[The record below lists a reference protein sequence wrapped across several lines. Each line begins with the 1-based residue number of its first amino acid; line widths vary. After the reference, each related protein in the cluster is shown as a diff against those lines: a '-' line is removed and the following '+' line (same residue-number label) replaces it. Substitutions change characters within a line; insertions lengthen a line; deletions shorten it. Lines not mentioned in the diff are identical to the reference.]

1 MVGGPGCLWNRAKP
15 HLAQSGR
22 SQPEAPRVS
31 ETKAVA
37 DGSSTRLCMTFIE
50 LFRAPVPSVP
60 FGAVRCQVLLFHQM
74 ERHPQKKKRKKEKAK
89 RNHEPEALRRHVK
102 DKRNFLRVASTKW
115 CRCQVC
121 ERGVRTPLWNLK
133 CTSFKDLD
141 AHLHSA
147 CLRACDQLCHLLSA
161 SHCCLLSMSKEDL
174 N

>member
-50 LFRAPVPSVP
+50 LFRAPVPSAP

-74 ERHPQKKKRKKEKAK
+74 ERHPQKKRKKEKRK
-89 RNHEPEALRRHVK
+89 QNG
-102 DKRNFLRVASTKW
+102 T
-115 CRCQVC
+115 
-121 ERGVRTPLWNLK
+121 TNLK
-133 CTSFKDLD
+133 HYEGMSFKDLESLIFTPPVSERVISFVIYLVPRTAVSFPCRKRISIERPRRSRSSGLD
-141 AHLHSA
+141 SIFDVFAVV
-147 CLRACDQLCHLLSA
+147 LCTVSR
-161 SHCCLLSMSKEDL
+161 
-174 N
+174 